1 MLMDWKMYYKDLN
14 SRQQVTQCVIK
25 ILVDILMEIG
35 KQELKLYVQM
45 QKTCN
50 HCDTL
55 TKQLKYMF

>member
-14 SRQQVTQCVIK
+14 SLQQVTRYVIK

-45 QKTCN
+45 QKTFN

-55 TKQLKYMF
+55 TKKLNYMF